1 MAKTPWNISGES
13 IGSCNCAWGCPCQF
27 NALPTT
33 GRCEALAA
41 WRIDKGHFGDT
52 SLAGV
57 VFAGVVWFP
66 GPVHEGNGKVLWVI
80 DAMATAGQRSAIEA
94 LVSGQHGG
102 AVFEIF
108 AAVAPHKLGT
118 VSATITFESDREA
131 RIATISIP
139 GVGETKIEPIKN
151 PVTGETHRAR
161 IDLPDGFEYKFAEM
175 GNTVSCS
182 VSSAGI
188 SFELANTYAQLN
200 RFEWK
205 SAA

>member
-1 MAKTPWNISGES
+1 MAKTPWSISGEA
-13 IGSCNCAWGCPCQF
+13 IGGCNCAWGCPCQF

-33 GRCEALAA
+33 GRCEGFAA

-66 GPVHEGNGKVLWVI
+66 GPVHEGDGKALWVI
-80 DAMATAGQRSAIEA
+80 DEKATAGQRSAIEA
-94 LVSGQHGG
+94 LLSGQHGG
-102 AVFEIF
+102 AFFEIF

-131 RIATISIP
+131 RIGTISIP

-161 IDLPDGFEYKFAEM
+161 IDLPDGFEYKLAEM

-182 VSSAGI
+182 VNAAGV